1 MHSGLRLHNEEE
13 LDQRDRIHKFIQE
26 KFMIDDIGKLKMLPE
41 NNESDS
47 QDDDDEDDI
56 RRADQPDT
64 LEELY
69 DIIGVVGAGSFGIVI
84 ACRDRSSK
92 KRFALKIA
100 AQNHHQASVFLR
112 REKIML
118 SKMNHPNIIRVQEM
132 TCKYKN
138 LDIMKM
144 ELGKE
149 TISQFLER
157 HQRQTGEVGLPEDI
171 CTKIMKGVF

>member
-1 MHSGLRLHNEEE
+1 
-13 LDQRDRIHKFIQE
+13 
-26 KFMIDDIGKLKMLPE
+26 MIDDIGKLEMLPE
-41 NNESDS
+41 DNDSDS
-47 QDDDDEDDI
+47 SEDEDDI
-56 RRADQPDT
+56 SRAEQPNT

-69 DIIGVVGAGSFGIVI
+69 DITSVVGAGSFGIVI
-84 ACRDRSSK
+84 ACRDRTSK

-132 TCKYKN
+132 RRRYKN

-157 HQRQTGEVGLPEDI
+157 H
-171 CTKIMKGVF
+171 